1 MDTTK
6 YAKRLKVCV
15 ATCALLLTA
24 ASANAETVVHTTR
37 YNYDAENYASDI
49 ENATTLTGTAKVKQ
63 QNKNTAGAKKGP
75 TPRRAVPY
83 TWEMAVEYA
92 QMHSEDITP
101 HKIGGYKD
109 KYGNFSNWRCID
121 FLGDQGLM
129 NRGNS
134 FWGRPSRTYL
144 RLAIHY
150 GQETNPIRPFATI
163 IWAADVNKRYQ
174 NDLNQNLNDTNIND
188 TNIDIDKNTS
198 HPKYIRIVFESG
210 YEKEFSTDLDT
221 MRGASYSIFNI
232 YDILFPFSLFFST
245 VGDQRSGYIILTSE
259 DIWDIYKH
267 GNIANVYLDD
277 NKGLGLGTGQL
288 SFFYSGDKQE
298 EDKQQLTYGFE
309 HIVRLLNISPATLE
323 GERILKKKQ
332 EEKEYRDKL
341 RKEVRE
347 EIIKEEIRK
356 EILEEVREEVRLGK
370 EGK

>member
-1 MDTTK
+1 MNFK
-6 YAKRLKVCV
+6 KSINKAKVC
-15 ATCALLLTA
+15 AIIGALLSSSSLTY
-24 ASANAETVVHTTR
+24 AETVVHTTR
-37 YNYDAENYASDI
+37 HYSDKLNVASDLSNETPLAEI
-49 ENATTLTGTAKVKQ
+49 KVKSRDNNAN
-63 QNKNTAGAKKGP
+63 NKPKKTKRPQPYSWDDALDYAKMYP
-75 TPRRAVPY
+75 
-83 TWEMAVEYA
+83 
-92 QMHSEDITP
+92 EDITP

-188 TNIDIDKNTS
+188 TNIDKNTS

-288 SFFYSGDKQE
+288 SFFYSGEKQE
-298 EDKQQLTYGFE
+298 EHKRQLTYGIE
-309 HIVRLLNISPATLE
+309 HMVRLLNINPATVAYDRKQRE
-323 GERILKKKQ
+323 DAEKKTRYDKVRSEAKEQ
-332 EEKEYRDKL
+332 VYMEEMKKEVL
-341 RKEVRE
+341 AEVRE
-347 EIIKEEIRK
+347 EIRESKELR
-356 EILEEVREEVRLGK
+356 
-370 EGK
+370 